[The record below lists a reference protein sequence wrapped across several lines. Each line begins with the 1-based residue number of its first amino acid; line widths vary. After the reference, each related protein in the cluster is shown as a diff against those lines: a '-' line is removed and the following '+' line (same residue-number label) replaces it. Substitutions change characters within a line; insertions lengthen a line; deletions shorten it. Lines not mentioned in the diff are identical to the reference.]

1 MVPVGFAF
9 NKVFINGLLRDQ
21 IGHEGYVNSDSGI
34 TGNMAWGVEELD
46 VPERNALAVNAGT
59 DIISDTNDVNS
70 IVEAWNRG
78 PDGPKSDY
86 YQTEKPV
93 PDGYTVDDV
102 TLTTADLDQSNER
115 LLKEMFELGLFENP
129 YRDPE
134 EAKAVVDNESN
145 WDEAY
150 EAHQKSVVLLKDN
163 EGVLPLTEDKLEG
176 KRYLFSTLDRKSLPK
191 QPLSFAKALRQA
203 DIILH

>member
-1 MVPVGFAF
+1 M
-9 NKVFINGLLRDQ
+9 
-21 IGHEGYVNSDSGI
+21 
-34 TGNMAWGVEELD
+34 
-46 VPERNALAVNAGT
+46 
-59 DIISDTNDVNS
+59 
-70 IVEAWNRG
+70 
-78 PDGPKSDY
+78 
-86 YQTEKPV
+86 
-93 PDGYTVDDV
+93 

-176 KRYLFSTLDRKSLPK
+176 KKVFIQYFGQEKSAETTSELRKSLAAGGYNLTLTNNYNDADYALLFVNPSSGNYFSATK
-191 QPLSFAKALRQA
+191 GYLELDICTNKTVHDVDEQGLS
-203 DIILH
+203 D